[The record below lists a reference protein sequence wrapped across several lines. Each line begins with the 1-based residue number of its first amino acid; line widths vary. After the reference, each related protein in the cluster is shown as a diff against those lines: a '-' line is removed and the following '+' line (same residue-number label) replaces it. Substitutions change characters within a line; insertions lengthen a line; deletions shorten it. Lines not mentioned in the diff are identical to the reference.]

1 MAYRRD
7 RRIRRPTNDIIVSR
21 NDREWVRVVMR
32 VVEEEEEEEEEEVGV
47 EEWAVEEFL
56 GGRGIE

>member
-32 VVEEEEEEEEEEVGV
+32 VVEEEEEEEVGV
-47 EEWAVEEFL
+47 EELEEEEFL

>member
-32 VVEEEEEEEEEEVGV
+32 VVEEEEEEVGV
-47 EEWAVEEFL
+47 EELEEEEFW

>member
-32 VVEEEEEEEEEEVGV
+32 VVEEEEEEEVGV
-47 EEWAVEEFL
+47 EELEEEEFW